1 MAYWSAR
8 VIAPLL
14 ASPLLV
20 AAASASMPAAAQ
32 EATALDR
39 LAPAPAGDGLS
50 TVPSAGVSGE
60 LRPAVGLLLS
70 YSHQPLSL
78 RGTAPA
84 GSVTWVGRQA
94 ILHALASIEL
104 ARRIKLDLDAP
115 FVLEQGGASG
125 TLGGVRVAAPAG
137 GATLADLQA
146 GGRVTLLPQEGLRPA
161 AALGLSVWLPTGDE
175 AAFAGAGTVR
185 YAPRVIVGAEQPGFL
200 WAASVGGRFQ
210 EASTDSL
217 TGSEVVFTAGAGVR
231 RGPLQLGSELSAWAA
246 AGEASALEVPGR
258 AGAELLLTARW
269 SLGPLTLDAGAGPG
283 FGKLPG
289 IPKVRVFAALG
300 VAADAVPSAPPAA
313 SAAVVR
319 ASAGTGR
326 ARGGAPAAAPAADF
340 DGDSV
345 PDAEDACPRVI
356 GEARPPAAAAG
367 ARPAFRRGCP
377 PDRDDDGIYD
387 VDDRCP
393 DVPGVSSAAADEGPD
408 GAAPGPAPAN
418 AGSGPT
424 SEGPANAGSRPTSE
438 GPANAGSRPTS
449 EGPANAGSRPT
460 SEGPAN
466 AGSRPTSRHGC
477 PPDTDGDGIPNAEDA
492 CPYERG
498 KPSEDRATHGCPF
511 AVRIEGSQIV
521 ILQQVQFPTGRAEI
535 EPESF
540 ELLSEVAAVLE
551 EHPEIARVAVDGHT
565 DNQGSAQANLGLSQ
579 RRALAVVAWLTA
591 HGIDARRL
599 EARGFGARRP
609 IADNHTRDGRARNRR
624 VEFQIRK
631 RTDEGAAGWK
641 DGPLE

>member
-8 VIAPLL
+8 VLAPLL
-14 ASPLLV
+14 ASPLL
-20 AAASASMPAAAQ
+20 AAAFSMPAAAQ

-50 TVPSAGVSGE
+50 TVPSAVVSGD
-60 LRPAVGLLLS
+60 LRPAVGLLFS
-70 YSHQPLSL
+70 YSHQPLSI
-78 RGTAPA
+78 RGTDPPGA
-84 GSVTWVGRQA
+84 VTWVDRQA

-104 ARRIKLDLDAP
+104 MRRVKLDLDAP
-115 FVLEQGGASG
+115 LVLDQGGASG
-125 TLGGVRVAAPAG
+125 AVGGISVAAPAG
-137 GATLADLQA
+137 GVSLGDLQV
-146 GGRVTLLPQEGLRPA
+146 GGRVALLPQQGLRPA

-175 AAFAGAGTVR
+175 AAFSGAGAVR
-185 YAPRVIVGAEQPGFL
+185 YAPRVLVGGEHPGFL
-200 WAASVGGRFQ
+200 WAASAGGRFQ
-210 EASTDSL
+210 QDSGDSL
-217 TGSEVVFTAGAGVR
+217 TGSEVFLAAGVGVR
-231 RGPLQLGSELSAWAA
+231 KGPLQLGSELSVWAA
-246 AGEASALEVPGR
+246 AGTPAVEVPGRAGVPLQVPGR

-269 SLGPLTLDAGAGPG
+269 SLGPLTVDAGAGPG
-283 FGKLPG
+283 FGRLPG
-289 IPKVRVFAALG
+289 TPKARFFAALG
-300 VAADAVPSAPPAA
+300 LAADVLPAP
-313 SAAVVR
+313 
-319 ASAGTGR
+319 
-326 ARGGAPAAAPAADF
+326 PAAAPAATAPAAAAGADGGGDARSPAPVADL

-356 GEARPPAAAAG
+356 GEARPPAGAAGAAG

-393 DVPGVSSAAADEGPD
+393 DVPGVSTAAADEPPASAASRPPSG
-408 GAAPGPAPAN
+408 GSASAAP
-418 AGSGPT
+418 
-424 SEGPANAGSRPTSE
+424 
-438 GPANAGSRPTS
+438 
-449 EGPANAGSRPT
+449 
-460 SEGPAN
+460 
-466 AGSRPTSRHGC
+466 RPTSRHGC
-477 PPDTDGDGIPNAEDA
+477 PADTDGDGIPNVEDA

-565 DNQGSAQANLGLSQ
+565 DNQGSDQGNLRLSQ

-609 IADNHTRDGRARNRR
+609 IADNRTRDGRAKNRR

-641 DGPLE
+641 DGPLD

>member
-20 AAASASMPAAAQ
+20 AAATASMPAAAQ

-60 LRPAVGLLLS
+60 LRPAVGLLFS

-78 RGTAPA
+78 RGTSPA

-94 ILHALASIEL
+94 LLHALASVEL
-104 ARRIKLDLDAP
+104 LRRIKLDLDAP
-115 FVLEQGGASG
+115 LVLDQGGASG
-125 TLGGVRVAAPAG
+125 ALGGIRVTAPAG
-137 GATLADLQA
+137 GATLGDLQA

-175 AAFAGAGTVR
+175 AAFAGAGAVR
-185 YAPRVIVGAEQPGFL
+185 YAPRVIVGAEHPGFR
-200 WAASVGGRFQ
+200 WSASAGGRFQ
-210 EASTDSL
+210 KASADSL
-217 TGSEVVFTAGAGVR
+217 TGSEVLFSAGAGVR
-231 RGPLQLGSELSAWAA
+231 KGPLQLGSELSVWAA
-246 AGEASALEVPGR
+246 AGEGSALAVPGR
-258 AGAELLLTARW
+258 AGGELLLTARW

-283 FGKLPG
+283 FGRLPG
-289 IPKVRVFAALG
+289 TPKARFFAALG
-300 VAADAVPSAPPAA
+300 VAADVVPPAPPAA
-313 SAAVVR
+313 APSAIAG
-319 ASAGTGR
+319 ASTGTTG
-326 ARGGAPAAAPAADF
+326 ARGAALAAPPAADF

-367 ARPAFRRGCP
+367 ARSAFRRGCP

-393 DVPGVSSAAADEGPD
+393 DVPGVSSAAAGAGP
-408 GAAPGPAPAN
+408 GG
-418 AGSGPT
+418 AGSGVTSEPSASAGSQPT
-424 SEGPANAGSRPTSE
+424 PEGPANAGSQ
-438 GPANAGSRPTS
+438 PA
-449 EGPANAGSRPT
+449 
-460 SEGPAN
+460 
-466 AGSRPTSRHGC
+466 SRHGC
-477 PPDTDGDGIPNAEDA
+477 PADTDGDGIPNAADA

-498 KPSEDRATHGCPF
+498 RPSEDRATHGCPF

-521 ILQQVQFPTGRAEI
+521 ILQQVQFRTGRAEI

-565 DNQGSAQANLGLSQ
+565 DNQGAAQANLSLSQ

-609 IADNHTRDGRARNRR
+609 LADNRTPDGRAKNRR

>member
-20 AAASASMPAAAQ
+20 AAATASMPAAAQ

-60 LRPAVGLLLS
+60 LRPAVGLLFS

-104 ARRIKLDLDAP
+104 LRRIKLDLDAP
-115 FVLEQGGASG
+115 FVLDQGGASG
-125 TLGGVRVAAPAG
+125 ALGGIRVTAPAG
-137 GATLADLQA
+137 GATLGDLQA

-175 AAFAGAGTVR
+175 AAFAGAGAVR
-185 YAPRVIVGAEQPGFL
+185 YAPRVIVGSEHPGFR
-200 WAASVGGRFQ
+200 WSASAGGRFQ
-210 EASTDSL
+210 KASADSL
-217 TGSEVVFTAGAGVR
+217 TGSEVLFSAGAGVR
-231 RGPLQLGSELSAWAA
+231 KGPLQLGSELSVWAA
-246 AGEASALEVPGR
+246 AGEGSALEVPGR
-258 AGAELLLTARW
+258 AGGELLLTARW

-283 FGKLPG
+283 FGRLPG
-289 IPKVRVFAALG
+289 IPKARFFAALG
-300 VAADAVPSAPPAA
+300 IAADVVPSAPPAA
-313 SAAVVR
+313 TPSAFV
-319 ASAGTGR
+319 GTSTGTKG
-326 ARGGAPAAAPAADF
+326 ARGATQAAPPAADF

-356 GEARPPAAAAG
+356 GEARPPVAAAG
-367 ARPAFRRGCP
+367 ARSAFRRGCP

-393 DVPGVSSAAADEGPD
+393 DVPGVSSAAGD
-408 GAAPGPAPAN
+408 
-418 AGSGPT
+418 AGSGGAGSGVT
-424 SEGPANAGSRPTSE
+424 SEAPANAGSRPTSAT
-438 GPANAGSRPTS
+438 PANTGSQ
-449 EGPANAGSRPT
+449 PASK
-460 SEGPAN
+460 
-466 AGSRPTSRHGC
+466 HGC
-477 PPDTDGDGIPNAEDA
+477 PADTDGDGIPNAADA

-521 ILQQVQFPTGRAEI
+521 ILQQVQFRTGRAEI

-565 DNQGSAQANLGLSQ
+565 DNQGAAQANLSLSQ

-599 EARGFGARRP
+599 EARGFGVRRP
-609 IADNHTRDGRARNRR
+609 IADNRTRDGRTKNRR

>member
-20 AAASASMPAAAQ
+20 AAATASMPAAAQ

-50 TVPSAGVSGE
+50 TVPSASVSGE
-60 LRPAVGLLLS
+60 LRPAVGLLFS

-94 ILHALASIEL
+94 ILHALASVEL
-104 ARRIKLDLDAP
+104 LRRIKLDLDAP

-125 TLGGVRVAAPAG
+125 ALGGIRVTAPAG

-175 AAFAGAGTVR
+175 AAFAGAGAVR
-185 YAPRVIVGAEQPGFL
+185 YAPRVIVGAEHPGFR
-200 WAASVGGRFQ
+200 WSASAGGRFQ
-210 EASTDSL
+210 KASSDSL
-217 TGSEVVFTAGAGVR
+217 TGSEVLFAAGAGVSK
-231 RGPLQLGSELSAWAA
+231 GPLQLGSELSVWAA
-246 AGEASALEVPGR
+246 AGEGSALEVPGR

-283 FGKLPG
+283 FGRLPG
-289 IPKVRVFAALG
+289 IPKARFFAALG
-300 VAADAVPSAPPAA
+300 IAADVVPSAPPAA
-313 SAAVVR
+313 
-319 ASAGTGR
+319 
-326 ARGGAPAAAPAADF
+326 APAAIAGASAATKGARGATRAAPPAADF

-367 ARPAFRRGCP
+367 TRPAFRRGCP

-393 DVPGVSSAAADEGPD
+393 DVPGVSSAAAEAGPG
-408 GAAPGPAPAN
+408 GAGSGPTSAAPAN
-418 AGSGPT
+418 AGSQ
-424 SEGPANAGSRPTSE
+424 PASK
-438 GPANAGSRPTS
+438 
-449 EGPANAGSRPT
+449 
-460 SEGPAN
+460 
-466 AGSRPTSRHGC
+466 HGC
-477 PPDTDGDGIPNAEDA
+477 PADTDGDGIPNAEDA

-521 ILQQVQFPTGRAEI
+521 ILQQVQFRTGRAEI

-565 DNQGSAQANLGLSQ
+565 DNQGSAQANLSLSQ

-609 IADNHTRDGRARNRR
+609 LADNRTRDGRAKNRR

-631 RTDEGAAGWK
+631 RTDEGAAGWR

>member
-39 LAPAPAGDGLS
+39 LTPAPAGDGLS

-60 LRPAVGLLLS
+60 LRPAVGLLIS

-84 GSVTWVGRQA
+84 GAVTWVDRQA
-94 ILHALASIEL
+94 ILHALASVEL
-104 ARRIKLDLDAP
+104 LRRVKLDLDVP
-115 FVLEQGGASG
+115 FVLDQGGASG
-125 TLGGVRVAAPAG
+125 ALGDVSVTAPGG
-137 GATLADLQA
+137 GATLADLQV

-161 AALGLSVWLPTGDE
+161 AALGLSVWLPTGD
-175 AAFAGAGTVR
+175 ASAFAGAGVAR
-185 YAPRVIVGAEQPGFL
+185 YAPRVIVGAEHPGFR
-200 WAASVGGRFQ
+200 WSASAGGRFQ
-210 EASTDSL
+210 PAAADSL
-217 TGSEVVFTAGAGVR
+217 TGSEVFFGAGAGVR
-231 RGPLQLGSELSAWAA
+231 RGPLQLGSELSVWAA
-246 AGEASALEVPGR
+246 AGEASALRVPGR

-283 FGKLPG
+283 FGRLPG
-289 IPKVRVFAALG
+289 TPKARFFAALG
-300 VAADAVPSAPPAA
+300 VAADVVPAA
-313 SAAVVR
+313 LPAAP
-319 ASAGTGR
+319 A
-326 ARGGAPAAAPAADF
+326 APAAAPARAGGDRGAARAPAPVADL

-356 GEARPPAAAAG
+356 GEARPPVAAAG

-393 DVPGVSSAAADEGPD
+393 DVPGVSSAAADG
-408 GAAPGPAPAN
+408 APG
-418 AGSGPT
+418 S
-424 SEGPANAGSRPTSE
+424 
-438 GPANAGSRPTS
+438 
-449 EGPANAGSRPT
+449 
-460 SEGPAN
+460 

-477 PPDTDGDGIPNAEDA
+477 PADTDGDGIPNAADA

-565 DNQGSAQANLGLSQ
+565 DNQGTDQANLRLSQ

-599 EARGFGARRP
+599 EARGFGPRRP
-609 IADNHTRDGRARNRR
+609 IADNRTPDGRARNRR

>member
-20 AAASASMPAAAQ
+20 AAATASMPAAAQ

-60 LRPAVGLLLS
+60 LRPAVGLLFS

-94 ILHALASIEL
+94 ILHALASVEL
-104 ARRIKLDLDAP
+104 LRRIKLDLDAP

-125 TLGGVRVAAPAG
+125 ALGGIRVTAPAG

-175 AAFAGAGTVR
+175 AAFAGAGAVR
-185 YAPRVIVGAEQPGFL
+185 YAPRVIVGAEHPGFR
-200 WAASVGGRFQ
+200 WSASAGGRFQ
-210 EASTDSL
+210 KASSDSL
-217 TGSEVVFTAGAGVR
+217 TGSEVLFAAGAGVR
-231 RGPLQLGSELSAWAA
+231 KGPLQLGSELSVWAA
-246 AGEASALEVPGR
+246 AGEGSALEVPGR

-283 FGKLPG
+283 FGRLPG
-289 IPKVRVFAALG
+289 IPKARFFAALG
-300 VAADAVPSAPPAA
+300 VAADVVPSAPPAA
-313 SAAVVR
+313 
-319 ASAGTGR
+319 
-326 ARGGAPAAAPAADF
+326 APAAFAGASAATKGARGAARAAPPAADF

-393 DVPGVSSAAADEGPD
+393 DVPGVSSAAADAGSGP
-408 GAAPGPAPAN
+408 ASAAPAN
-418 AGSGPT
+418 AGSQ
-424 SEGPANAGSRPTSE
+424 PASK
-438 GPANAGSRPTS
+438 
-449 EGPANAGSRPT
+449 
-460 SEGPAN
+460 
-466 AGSRPTSRHGC
+466 HGC
-477 PPDTDGDGIPNAEDA
+477 PADTDGDGIPNAADA

-498 KPSEDRATHGCPF
+498 KPSEDPATHGCPF

-521 ILQQVQFPTGRAEI
+521 ILQQVQFRTGRAEI

-565 DNQGSAQANLGLSQ
+565 DNQGSAQANLSLSQ

-609 IADNHTRDGRARNRR
+609 LADNRTRDGRAKNRR

-631 RTDEGAAGWK
+631 RTDEGAAGWR

>member
-20 AAASASMPAAAQ
+20 AASFSRPAAAQ

-70 YSHQPLSL
+70 YSHQPLSV
-78 RGTAPA
+78 RGTEPGDGAA
-84 GSVTWVGRQA
+84 TWVDRQA
-94 ILHALASIEL
+94 ILHALASVEL
-104 ARRIKLDLDAP
+104 LRRVKLDLDAP
-115 FVLEQGGASG
+115 FVLDQGGAAPAIG
-125 TLGGVRVAAPAG
+125 DIRVPAPAG
-137 GATLADLQA
+137 GIAVADLQV
-146 GGRVTLLPQEGLRPA
+146 GGRVALMPQEGLRPA

-175 AAFAGAGTVR
+175 AAFSGAGAVR
-185 YAPRVIVGAEQPGFL
+185 YAPRVIVGAEHPGFR
-200 WAASVGGRFQ
+200 WAASAGGRFQ
-210 EASTDSL
+210 QASGDSL
-217 TGSEVVFTAGAGVR
+217 TGSEVFLAAGVGVSK
-231 RGPLQLGSELSAWAA
+231 GPLQLGSELSVWAA
-246 AGEASALEVPGR
+246 AGDARAVEVPGRAGAEGVAIEVPGR

-283 FGKLPG
+283 FGRLPG
-289 IPKVRVFAALG
+289 TPKARFFAALG
-300 VAADAVPSAPPAA
+300 IAADVVP
-313 SAAVVR
+313 
-319 ASAGTGR
+319 
-326 ARGGAPAAAPAADF
+326 APAAAPAATAAAPAGPGGDRGGAARAAAPVADL

-356 GEARPPAAAAG
+356 GEARPPAAAPG

-393 DVPGVSSAAADEGPD
+393 DVPGVSSAAADEV
-408 GAAPGPAPAN
+408 GAAPEGPAN
-418 AGSGPT
+418 AGSQPT
-424 SEGPANAGSRPTSE
+424 SERPANAGSRPTSK
-438 GPANAGSRPTS
+438 
-449 EGPANAGSRPT
+449 
-460 SEGPAN
+460 
-466 AGSRPTSRHGC
+466 HGC
-477 PPDTDGDGIPNAEDA
+477 PADTDGDGIPNAADA

-565 DNQGSAQANLGLSQ
+565 DNQGADQANLRLSQ

-599 EARGFGARRP
+599 EARGFGPRRP
-609 IADNHTRDGRARNRR
+609 IADNRTREGRARNRR

-641 DGPLE
+641 DGPLD

>member
-20 AAASASMPAAAQ
+20 AASFSMPAAAQ

-50 TVPSAGVSGE
+50 TVPSAGVSGD
-60 LRPAVGLLLS
+60 LRPAVGLLFS
-70 YSHQPLSL
+70 YSHQPLSV
-78 RGTAPA
+78 RGTVRGTEPPGAA
-84 GSVTWVGRQA
+84 TWVDRQA
-94 ILHALASIEL
+94 ILHALASVEL
-104 ARRIKLDLDAP
+104 ARRVKLDLDAP
-115 FVLEQGGASG
+115 FVLDQGGASPSIG
-125 TLGGVRVAAPAG
+125 DIRVPSPAAGVA
-137 GATLADLQA
+137 LADLQV

-175 AAFAGAGTVR
+175 AAFAGAGAVR
-185 YAPRVIVGAEQPGFL
+185 YAPRVIVGAEHAGFR
-200 WAASVGGRFQ
+200 WAASAGGRFQ
-210 EASTDSL
+210 PASGDSL
-217 TGSEVVFTAGAGVR
+217 TASEAFFAAGVGVR
-231 RGPLQLGSELSAWAA
+231 KGPLQLGSELSVWAA
-246 AGEASALEVPGR
+246 AGGARAIEVPGRAGAAIEVPGR

-289 IPKVRVFAALG
+289 TPKARFFAALG
-300 VAADAVPSAPPAA
+300 VAADVLP
-313 SAAVVR
+313 
-319 ASAGTGR
+319 
-326 ARGGAPAAAPAADF
+326 APAAAPAAAAAAAPAGAGGDRGGAARVAAPVADL

-356 GEARPPAAAAG
+356 GEARPPAAAPG

-377 PDRDDDGIYD
+377 PDRDDDGIHD

-393 DVPGVSSAAADEGPD
+393 DVPGVSSAAADD
-408 GAAPGPAPAN
+408 
-418 AGSGPT
+418 
-424 SEGPANAGSRPTSE
+424 EGPANAGSRPASK
-438 GPANAGSRPTS
+438 
-449 EGPANAGSRPT
+449 
-460 SEGPAN
+460 
-466 AGSRPTSRHGC
+466 HGC
-477 PPDTDGDGIPNAEDA
+477 PADTDGDGIPNAADA

-565 DNQGSAQANLGLSQ
+565 DNQGADQANLRLSQ

-591 HGIDARRL
+591 QGIDARRL

-609 IADNHTRDGRARNRR
+609 IADNRTREGRARNRR

>member
-20 AAASASMPAAAQ
+20 AASFSMPAAAQ

-50 TVPSAGVSGE
+50 TVPSAGVSGD

-70 YSHQPLSL
+70 YSHQPLSV
-78 RGTAPA
+78 RGTEPSGGAA
-84 GSVTWVGRQA
+84 TWVDRQA
-94 ILHALASIEL
+94 ILHALASVEL
-104 ARRIKLDLDAP
+104 LRRVKLDLDAP
-115 FVLEQGGASG
+115 FVLDQGGAPPAIG
-125 TLGGVRVAAPAG
+125 EIRVPAPAG
-137 GATLADLQA
+137 GIAVADLQV
-146 GGRVTLLPQEGLRPA
+146 GGRVALLPQEGLRPA

-175 AAFAGAGTVR
+175 AAFSGAGAVR
-185 YAPRVIVGAEQPGFL
+185 YAPRVIVGAEHPGFR
-200 WAASVGGRFQ
+200 WAASAGGRFQ
-210 EASTDSL
+210 QASGDSL
-217 TGSEVVFTAGAGVR
+217 TGSEVFLAAGVGVR
-231 RGPLQLGSELSAWAA
+231 KGPLQLGSELSVWAA
-246 AGEASALEVPGR
+246 TGDARAVEVPGRAGAEGVAIEVPGR

-289 IPKVRVFAALG
+289 TPKARFFAALG
-300 VAADAVPSAPPAA
+300 IAADVLP
-313 SAAVVR
+313 
-319 ASAGTGR
+319 
-326 ARGGAPAAAPAADF
+326 APAAAPAATAATPTGPGGDRGGAARAAAPVADL

-356 GEARPPAAAAG
+356 GEARPPAAAPG

-393 DVPGVSSAAADEGPD
+393 DEPGVSSAAADD
-408 GAAPGPAPAN
+408 AGAAPEGSAN
-418 AGSGPT
+418 TA
-424 SEGPANAGSRPTSE
+424 SRPTSE

-449 EGPANAGSRPT
+449 K
-460 SEGPAN
+460 
-466 AGSRPTSRHGC
+466 HGC
-477 PPDTDGDGIPNAEDA
+477 PADTDGDGIPNVADA

-565 DNQGSAQANLGLSQ
+565 DNQGADQANLRLSQ

-609 IADNHTRDGRARNRR
+609 IADNRTREGRARNRR

>member
-20 AAASASMPAAAQ
+20 AAATASMPAAAQ

-60 LRPAVGLLLS
+60 LRPAVGLLFS

-94 ILHALASIEL
+94 ILHALASVEL
-104 ARRIKLDLDAP
+104 LRRIKLDLDAP

-125 TLGGVRVAAPAG
+125 ALGGIRVTAPAG

-175 AAFAGAGTVR
+175 AAFAGAGAVR
-185 YAPRVIVGAEQPGFL
+185 YAPRVIVGAEHPGFR
-200 WAASVGGRFQ
+200 WSASAGGRFQ
-210 EASTDSL
+210 KASSDSL
-217 TGSEVVFTAGAGVR
+217 TGSEVLFAAGAGVR
-231 RGPLQLGSELSAWAA
+231 KGPLQLGSELSVWAA
-246 AGEASALEVPGR
+246 AGEGSALAVPGR

-283 FGKLPG
+283 FGRLPG
-289 IPKVRVFAALG
+289 IPKARFFAALG
-300 VAADAVPSAPPAA
+300 IAADVVPSAPPAA
-313 SAAVVR
+313 APVAF
-319 ASAGTGR
+319 A
-326 ARGGAPAAAPAADF
+326 GAPAAAKGARGAARAAPPAADF

-367 ARPAFRRGCP
+367 ARSAFRRGCP

-393 DVPGVSSAAADEGPD
+393 DVPGVSSAAVEAGPG
-408 GAAPGPAPAN
+408 GAGSGPTSAAPAN
-418 AGSGPT
+418 AGSQ
-424 SEGPANAGSRPTSE
+424 PASK
-438 GPANAGSRPTS
+438 
-449 EGPANAGSRPT
+449 
-460 SEGPAN
+460 
-466 AGSRPTSRHGC
+466 HGC
-477 PPDTDGDGIPNAEDA
+477 PADTDGDGIPNAADA

-498 KPSEDRATHGCPF
+498 KPSEDPATHGCPF

-521 ILQQVQFPTGRAEI
+521 ILQQVQFRTGRAEI

-565 DNQGSAQANLGLSQ
+565 DNQGSAQANLSLSQ

-609 IADNHTRDGRARNRR
+609 LADNRTRDGRAKNRR

-631 RTDEGAAGWK
+631 RTDEGAAGWR

>member
-8 VIAPLL
+8 VMAPLL

-20 AAASASMPAAAQ
+20 AASFSMPAAAQ

-39 LAPAPAGDGLS
+39 LAPAPAGDGLT

-70 YSHQPLSL
+70 YSHQPLSV
-78 RGTAPA
+78 RGTEPGVGAA
-84 GSVTWVGRQA
+84 TWVDRQA
-94 ILHALASIEL
+94 ILHALASVEL
-104 ARRIKLDLDAP
+104 LRRVKLDLDAP
-115 FVLEQGGASG
+115 FVLDQGGAPPAIG
-125 TLGGVRVAAPAG
+125 DIRVPAPAG
-137 GATLADLQA
+137 GIAVADLHL
-146 GGRVTLLPQEGLRPA
+146 GGRVALLPQEGLRPA

-175 AAFAGAGTVR
+175 AAFSGAGAVR
-185 YAPRVIVGAEQPGFL
+185 YAPRVIVGAEHPGFR
-200 WAASVGGRFQ
+200 WAASAGGRFQ
-210 EASTDSL
+210 QASGDSL
-217 TGSEVVFTAGAGVR
+217 TGSEVFLAAGVGVSK
-231 RGPLQLGSELSAWAA
+231 GPLQLGSELSVWAA
-246 AGEASALEVPGR
+246 AGDARAVEVPGRAGVEGVAIEVPGR

-289 IPKVRVFAALG
+289 TPKARFFAALG
-300 VAADAVPSAPPAA
+300 IAADVLP
-313 SAAVVR
+313 
-319 ASAGTGR
+319 
-326 ARGGAPAAAPAADF
+326 APAAAPAATAAATPGPGGDRGGDRGGAARAAAPVADL

-356 GEARPPAAAAG
+356 GEARPPAATPG

-393 DVPGVSSAAADEGPD
+393 DVPGVSSAVADD
-408 GAAPGPAPAN
+408 AGAAP
-418 AGSGPT
+418 
-424 SEGPANAGSRPTSE
+424 EGPANAGSRPTSK
-438 GPANAGSRPTS
+438 
-449 EGPANAGSRPT
+449 
-460 SEGPAN
+460 
-466 AGSRPTSRHGC
+466 HGC
-477 PPDTDGDGIPNAEDA
+477 PADTDGDGIPNAADA

-565 DNQGSAQANLGLSQ
+565 DNQGADQANLRLSQ

-609 IADNHTRDGRARNRR
+609 IADNRTREGRATNRR
-624 VEFQIRK
+624 VEFQIRR

>member
-8 VIAPLL
+8 VMAPLL
-14 ASPLLV
+14 ASPLL
-20 AAASASMPAAAQ
+20 AAAFSMPAAAQ

-50 TVPSAGVSGE
+50 TVPSAVVSGD
-60 LRPAVGLLLS
+60 LRPAVGLLFS
-70 YSHQPLSL
+70 YSHQPLSV
-78 RGTAPA
+78 RGTDPPGA
-84 GSVTWVGRQA
+84 VTWVDRQA

-104 ARRIKLDLDAP
+104 ARRVKLDLDAP
-115 FVLEQGGASG
+115 LVLDQGGASG
-125 TLGGVRVAAPAG
+125 AVGGISLAAPGGGVSLG
-137 GATLADLQA
+137 DLQV
-146 GGRVTLLPQEGLRPA
+146 GGRVALLPQQGLRPA

-175 AAFAGAGTVR
+175 AAFSGAGAVR
-185 YAPRVIVGAEQPGFL
+185 YAPRVLVGAEHPGFL
-200 WAASVGGRFQ
+200 WSASAGGRFQ
-210 EASTDSL
+210 QDSGDSL
-217 TGSEVVFTAGAGVR
+217 TSSEVFLAAGVGVR
-231 RGPLQLGSELSAWAA
+231 KGPLQLGSELSVWAA
-246 AGEASALEVPGR
+246 AGAPAVEVPGRAGVPLQVPGR

-269 SLGPLTLDAGAGPG
+269 SLGPLTVDAGAGPG
-283 FGKLPG
+283 FGRLPG
-289 IPKVRVFAALG
+289 TPKARFFAALG
-300 VAADAVPSAPPAA
+300 LAADVLPAP
-313 SAAVVR
+313 
-319 ASAGTGR
+319 
-326 ARGGAPAAAPAADF
+326 PAAAPAATAPAGAAGADRGGGARTPAPVADL
-340 DGDSV
+340 DGDTV

-356 GEARPPAAAAG
+356 GEARPPAVTSAAAG

-377 PDRDDDGIYD
+377 PDRDEDGIYD

-393 DVPGVSSAAADEGPD
+393 DVPGVSTAAADEPAASAASRPPSG
-408 GAAPGPAPAN
+408 GAASSAPRPA
-418 AGSGPT
+418 
-424 SEGPANAGSRPTSE
+424 
-438 GPANAGSRPTS
+438 
-449 EGPANAGSRPT
+449 
-460 SEGPAN
+460 
-466 AGSRPTSRHGC
+466 SRHGC
-477 PPDTDGDGIPNAEDA
+477 PADTDGDGIPNVEDA

-565 DNQGSAQANLGLSQ
+565 DNQGLDQSNLRLSQ

-609 IADNHTRDGRARNRR
+609 IADNRTRDGRATNRR

>member
-8 VIAPLL
+8 VTAPLL

-20 AAASASMPAAAQ
+20 AASFSMQAAAQ

-50 TVPSAGVSGE
+50 TVPSAGVSGD
-60 LRPAVGLLLS
+60 LRPAVGLLFS
-70 YSHQPLSL
+70 YSHQPLSV
-78 RGTAPA
+78 RGTDPPGAA
-84 GSVTWVGRQA
+84 TWVDRQA
-94 ILHALASIEL
+94 ILHALASVEL
-104 ARRIKLDLDAP
+104 LRRVKLDLDAP
-115 FVLEQGGASG
+115 LVLDQGGASPA
-125 TLGGVRVAAPAG
+125 LGDIRVAAPTG
-137 GATLADLQA
+137 GVSIADLQV
-146 GGRVTLLPQEGLRPA
+146 GGRVTLLPQQGLRPA

-175 AAFAGAGTVR
+175 RAFAGAGAVR
-185 YAPRVIVGAEQPGFL
+185 YAPRVIVGAEDPGFR
-200 WAASVGGRFQ
+200 WAVSAGGRFQ
-210 EASTDSL
+210 RASGDSL
-217 TGSEVVFTAGAGVR
+217 TGSEAFLAAGVGVR
-231 RGPLQLGSELSAWAA
+231 KGPLQLGSELSVWAA
-246 AGEASALEVPGR
+246 AGGARAVELPGSAGAEIEVPAR

-289 IPKVRVFAALG
+289 TPKARFFAALG
-300 VAADAVPSAPPAA
+300 IAADVLPAPGAA
-313 SAAVVR
+313 
-319 ASAGTGR
+319 
-326 ARGGAPAAAPAADF
+326 AAAPAAAGATGTGGDRGGAARVAAPIDDL

-345 PDAEDACPRVI
+345 PDAEDVCPRVI
-356 GEARPPAAAAG
+356 GEAHPPAEGPG
-367 ARPAFRRGCP
+367 ARAFRRGCP
-377 PDRDDDGIYD
+377 PDRDNDGIYD

-393 DVPGVSSAAADEGPD
+393 DVPGVSSAAADE
-408 GAAPGPAPAN
+408 APA
-418 AGSGPT
+418 A
-424 SEGPANAGSRPTSE
+424 EGARPTSDT
-438 GPANAGSRPTS
+438 PAGAGAQ
-449 EGPANAGSRPT
+449 PASDAG
-460 SEGPAN
+460 
-466 AGSRPTSRHGC
+466 AGARPTSRHGC
-477 PPDTDGDGIPNAEDA
+477 PADTDGDGIPNATDA

-498 KPSEDRATHGCPF
+498 KPSEDPATHGCPF

-540 ELLSEVAAVLE
+540 ELLTEVAAVLE

-565 DNQGSAQANLGLSQ
+565 DNQGADQANLRLSQ

-609 IADNHTRDGRARNRR
+609 IADNRTREGRARNRR

-641 DGPLE
+641 DGPID

>member
-8 VIAPLL
+8 VMAPLL

-20 AAASASMPAAAQ
+20 AASFSMQAAAQ

-50 TVPSAGVSGE
+50 TVPSAGVSGD
-60 LRPAVGLLLS
+60 LRPAVGLLFS
-70 YSHQPLSL
+70 YSHQPLSV
-78 RGTAPA
+78 RGTDPPGAA
-84 GSVTWVGRQA
+84 AWVDRQA
-94 ILHALASIEL
+94 ILHALASVEL
-104 ARRIKLDLDAP
+104 ARRVKLDLDAP
-115 FVLEQGGASG
+115 LVLDQGGASPA
-125 TLGGVRVAAPAG
+125 LGDIRVAAPTG
-137 GATLADLQA
+137 GVSIADLQV
-146 GGRVTLLPQEGLRPA
+146 GGRVTLLPQQGLRPA

-175 AAFAGAGTVR
+175 EAFSGAGAVR
-185 YAPRVIVGAEQPGFL
+185 YAPRVIVGAEDPGFR
-200 WAASVGGRFQ
+200 WAVSAGGRFQ
-210 EASTDSL
+210 RATGDSL
-217 TGSEVVFTAGAGVR
+217 TGSEAFLAAGVGVR
-231 RGPLQLGSELSAWAA
+231 RGPLQLGSELSVWAA
-246 AGEASALEVPGR
+246 SGGARAVELPGGAGAEIEVPGR

-289 IPKVRVFAALG
+289 TPKARFFAALG
-300 VAADAVPSAPPAA
+300 IAADIVP
-313 SAAVVR
+313 
-319 ASAGTGR
+319 
-326 ARGGAPAAAPAADF
+326 APAAAPAAPAAAPAGAGGDRGGAARAAAPIDDL

-356 GEARPPAAAAG
+356 GEARPPAAAPG

-393 DVPGVSSAAADEGPD
+393 DVPGVSSAAADEALAGD
-408 GAAPGPAPAN
+408 GARPASDAPAN
-418 AGSGPT
+418 AGAQ
-424 SEGPANAGSRPTSE
+424 PAPEAPASAGARP
-438 GPANAGSRPTS
+438 A
-449 EGPANAGSRPT
+449 
-460 SEGPAN
+460 
-466 AGSRPTSRHGC
+466 SRHGC
-477 PPDTDGDGIPNAEDA
+477 PADTDGDGIPNAADA

-565 DNQGSAQANLGLSQ
+565 DNQGPDQANLRLSQ

-599 EARGFGARRP
+599 EARGFGPRRP
-609 IADNHTRDGRARNRR
+609 IADNRTGEGRARNRR